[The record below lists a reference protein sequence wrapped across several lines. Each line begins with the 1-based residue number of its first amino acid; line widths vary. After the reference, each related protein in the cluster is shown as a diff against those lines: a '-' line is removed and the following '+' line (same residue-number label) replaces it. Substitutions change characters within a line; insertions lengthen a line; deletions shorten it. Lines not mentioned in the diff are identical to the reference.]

1 MGLNFSQWNAVRRQY
16 EAGTTDVA
24 ALARRYRVEPEMIES
39 YLLSAGLIKPVKQR
53 KRAARNGNN
62 DTLRAGAGEE

>member
-39 YLLSAGLIKPVKQR
+39 YLLSAGLIKPAKPSR
-53 KRAARNGNN
+53 RAAKNGNN
-62 DTLRAGAGEE
+62 DTLRVGTCEE

>member
-1 MGLNFSQWNAVRRQY
+1 MGLNFSQWNAVRRQF

-39 YLLSAGLIKPVKQR
+39 YLLSIGLIQPAKTR
-53 KRAARNGNN
+53 KRRNGNN
-62 DTLRAGAGEE
+62 STVQPGVGAE

>member
-39 YLLSAGLIKPVKQR
+39 YLLSAGLIKPAKPR
-53 KRAARNGNN
+53 RRRNGSNEQP
-62 DTLRAGAGEE
+62 TEVTKET

>member
-24 ALARRYRVEPEMIES
+24 ALSRRYKVDPEMIES
-39 YLLSAGLIKPVKQR
+39 YLLSVGLIKPAKTR
-53 KRAARNGNN
+53 RRRNNGNN
-62 DTLRAGAGEE
+62 QTTEVTEDPNA